1 MNGRGHN
8 GSEEIWESKWPVLPF
23 PDPVPQSDK
32 LSAAPSDQG
41 NFQEIAKGFPSAAR
55 IGSPRILKWRKKRST
70 TALAVICMS
79 SRISCQNTA
88 DWWLLKFHTY
98 GLLNN
103 SFQPPSEIHAL
114 HTYWRQRG
122 EHVQGA
128 ATCVQRMQKAL
139 TQTNVQLANQSFGE
153 RLSQSNWRGGR

>member
-1 MNGRGHN
+1 MAGDTTLAKKFGKVNGPCFPFQTQYPKAI
-8 GSEEIWESKWPVLPF
+8 SYLP
-23 PDPVPQSDK
+23 PPATRKIPK
-32 LSAAPSDQG
+32 RC
-41 NFQEIAKGFPSAAR
+41 EGFPLCSSHRLASNLEMA
-55 IGSPRILKWRKKRST
+55 KKKRST

-79 SRISCQNTA
+79 SSISCQNTA

-103 SFQPPSEIHAL
+103 SFQPPSEIRAL